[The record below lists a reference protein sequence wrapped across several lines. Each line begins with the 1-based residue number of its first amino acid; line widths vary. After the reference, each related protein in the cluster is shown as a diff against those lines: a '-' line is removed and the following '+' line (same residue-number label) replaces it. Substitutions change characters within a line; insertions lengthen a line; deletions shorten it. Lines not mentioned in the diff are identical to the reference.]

1 MVHSGY
7 EASAVDHTFGSLKGL
22 FATAR
27 AVLFGGAYENA
38 DALRKLDEPV
48 SRGGPVVL
56 LTVNGGRQRETVGV

>member
-27 AVLFGGAYENA
+27 AVLFGGAYA
-38 DALRKLDEPV
+38 DPDALKALDQPV
-48 SRGGPVVL
+48 SHAG
-56 LTVNGGRQRETVGV
+56 GGRAADD